1 MTSLPKVEEEQ
12 RALPPTL
19 SPEQIEEIR
28 AGFEEQWNRS
38 IKLRDALS
46 KLPSKLVLESG
57 LSGKRNDLVERWDY
71 LETPGIEDNLPSPK
85 AVHELLQWVHEAEM
99 LIGCIINIG
108 KTKKA
113 EPKEDTRVFLAP
125 DVTPDDYPVVIDK
138 LDDADFVSEKWH
150 WPWETKSIAKAKK
163 KPMSR
168 GDMLKYGAIASVGGL
183 AALALLFD
191 RE

>member
-1 MTSLPKVEEEQ
+1 MTEASNVEGEQ
-12 RALPPTL
+12 KALPPAL
-19 SPEQIEEIR
+19 SPEQVAEIR

-38 IKLRDALS
+38 IKLRDALA

-57 LSGKRNDLVERWDY
+57 LSGKRNDLTERWDY
-71 LETPGIEDNLPSPK
+71 LETPGLDEDLPSPK
-85 AVHELLQWVHEAEM
+85 AVHDLLQWVHEAEM

-108 KTKKA
+108 KTKP
-113 EPKEDTRVFLAP
+113 EPKKDTRTFLAP
-125 DVTPDDYPVVIDK
+125 DVTPDDYPVVVDN
-138 LDDADFVSEKWH
+138 LGDADFVSDKWH
-150 WPWETKSIAKAKK
+150 WPWETKAIAKAKK

>member
-1 MTSLPKVEEEQ
+1 MTEASKVEGEQ
-12 RALPPTL
+12 KALPPAL
-19 SPEQIEEIR
+19 SPEQVAEIR

-46 KLPSKLVLESG
+46 KLPSQLVLESG
-57 LSGKRNDLVERWDY
+57 LSGKRNDLTERWDY
-71 LETPGIEDNLPSPK
+71 LETPGLDEDLPSPK
-85 AVHELLQWVHEAEM
+85 AVHDLLQWVHEAEM

-108 KTKKA
+108 KAKSDPKK
-113 EPKEDTRVFLAP
+113 DTRTLLAP
-125 DVTPDDYPVVIDK
+125 DVTSEDYPVVISNIG
-138 LDDADFVSEKWH
+138 DADFVSEKWH
-150 WPWETKSIAKAKK
+150 WPWETKAIAKTKKK

-191 RE
+191 QE